1 MRMTASEM
9 MTSARRLVAAAV
21 CGLFCVGAAAAS
33 DVEGVRARFKEMD
46 TNGDRALQFSEIQ
59 AARAN
64 IFDRMD
70 VDGNAILDRDE
81 IENVRKV
88 ARSHAAQSRKGS
100 RQGGFL
106 GDGNLAE
113 RARLIDADG
122 DGKISRA
129 EFVAYL
135 PERLRAADKDGNQTL
150 SLRELRALKRA
161 RETSAS
167 Q

>member
-1 MRMTASEM
+1 MKM
-9 MTSARRLVAAAV
+9 MTSARGLIAAAV
-21 CGLFCVGAAAAS
+21 CGLFCVGSAAAS
-33 DVEGVRARFKEMD
+33 DVEGVRAKFKEMD

-70 VDGNAILDRDE
+70 VNGNALLDRDE

-88 ARSHAAQSRKGS
+88 AQSHAAQSQKGS
-100 RQGGFL
+100 RQGGLL
-106 GDGNLAE
+106 GEGNLAE

-122 DGKISRA
+122 DGMISRA
-129 EFVAYL
+129 EFVSYL
-135 PERLRAADKDGNQTL
+135 PPRLRSADKDGNQTL
-150 SLRELRALKRA
+150 SLRELRSLKRD
-161 RETSAS
+161 RETSAT

>member
-1 MRMTASEM
+1 MRVTASEM
-9 MTSARRLVAAAV
+9 MTSGRRLIAVAA

-70 VDGNAILDRDE
+70 VDGNAVLDRDE

-88 ARSHAAQSRKGS
+88 AQLHAAQSRKGS
-100 RQGGFL
+100 RPGGFL
-106 GDGNLAE
+106 GEGDLAE
-113 RARLIDADG
+113 RARPMDTNG

-135 PERLRAADKDGNQTL
+135 HPLRAADKDGNQTL

-161 RETSAS
+161 REISAA

>member
-1 MRMTASEM
+1 MRMKPSLRAL
-9 MTSARRLVAAAV
+9 AVAEVSTVVLADNA
-21 CGLFCVGAAAAS
+21 GAS
-33 DVEGVRARFKEMD
+33 DVEGMRARFKEMD

-59 AARAN
+59 AARTN

-70 VDGNAILDRDE
+70 VDGNAVLDRDE

-88 ARSHAAQSRKGS
+88 AQLHAAQSRKGS
-100 RQGGFL
+100 RPGGFL
-106 GDGNLAE
+106 GEGDLAE
-113 RARLIDADG
+113 RARPMDTNG

-135 PERLRAADKDGNQTL
+135 HPLRAADKDGNQTL

-161 RETSAS
+161 REISAA